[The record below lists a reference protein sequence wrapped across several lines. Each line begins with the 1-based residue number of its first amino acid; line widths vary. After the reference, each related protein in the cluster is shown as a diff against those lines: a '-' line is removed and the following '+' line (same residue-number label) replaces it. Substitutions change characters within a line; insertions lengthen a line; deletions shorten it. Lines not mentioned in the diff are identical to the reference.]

1 MQSLSK
7 FQFGNWK
14 SSQNENGKIQ
24 VCLFWGWGG
33 RGMGFPPPP
42 PPPAIARTKNKTPSG
57 QSNLESKLEASHF
70 LVSNYT
76 IKLK

>member
-1 MQSLSK
+1 
-7 FQFGNWK
+7 
-14 SSQNENGKIQ
+14 
-24 VCLFWGWGG
+24 
-33 RGMGFPPPP
+33 MGFPAL
-42 PPPAIARTKNKTPSG
+42 PPPAEIERKKNKTPSG